1 MIDAGFNLVSLATN
15 HTLDSGEKAVLNSR
29 NYWNSKSNVLAV
41 GSYSSTEERNGST
54 CRRSLT
60 VLLIQCLIILMVL
73 MVLEFPAVKNT

>member
-41 GSYSSTEERNGST
+41 GSYSSTEERNEVHVEEANGIT
-54 CRRSLT
+54 
-60 VLLIQCLIILMVL
+60 IQCLIILMVL